1 MSLLTATKLSVIRS
15 GHCLLRDAG
24 LHLAA
29 GELHV
34 LLGPNGAGKSTLLR
48 VLAGEWR
55 ATTGQVLLAG
65 RPLEQWTPLAQ
76 ARCRAVLPQHD
87 PLSFGFTVKEVIQLG
102 RLAAATRHPGHEK
115 TLLDEVMAAT
125 ELGALAERRYPSLS
139 GGERRRV
146 QLARVLAQVWD
157 AQQPVLLLDEPV
169 HSLDPAHQHR
179 VMALLR
185 RLAKRGFGI
194 VASLH
199 ELNLAAAY
207 ADHISLLRGG
217 CILSSGATDQ
227 VLDNASL
234 RETYGHDLQF
244 TAVLHEG
251 RSHWLSHT
259 RPAESAAHR

>member
-1 MSLLTATKLSVIRS
+1 MSLLAATGLSVIRNA
-15 GHCLLRDAG
+15 HCLLRDASVN
-24 LHLAA
+24 LNA

-55 ATTGQVLLAG
+55 ATTGSVQLAG
-65 RPLEQWTPLAQ
+65 QPLQQWTPLAQ
-76 ARCRAVLPQHD
+76 ARRRAVLPQHD
-87 PLSFGFTVKEVIQLG
+87 PLSFGFTVMEVIQLG
-102 RLAAATRHPGHEK
+102 RLAAATRAPGYEEL
-115 TLLDEVMAAT
+115 LLDEVMSAT
-125 ELGALAERRYPSLS
+125 DIHALAQRPYPSLS

-157 AQQPVLLLDEPV
+157 VQHPVLLLDEPV

-179 VMALLR
+179 VMALLCT
-185 RLAKRGFGI
+185 LAQRGFGI

-217 CILSSGATDQ
+217 CILSSGAADQ
-227 VLDNASL
+227 VLSNASL
-234 RETYGHDLQF
+234 RETYSHDLQF
-244 TAVLHEG
+244 TAVLHGG
-251 RSHWLSHT
+251 RSHWLSHAHPT
-259 RPAESAAHR
+259 ESAARR